1 MALFSKTAVRIP
13 AISAIGTKPPVAHHD
28 DVPFFNF
35 MYLIFQTGHIDML
48 LADDSFSNDQA
59 QSATLAMTFILVFKK
74 SFNIL

>member
-1 MALFSKTAVRIP
+1 MV
-13 AISAIGTKPPVAHHD
+13 HHD

-48 LADDSFSNDQA
+48 LADDYFSNDQA